1 MYIVSA
7 CLLGNNCKYS
17 GGNNRNEAVRAF
29 LAEHTC
35 SIVCP
40 ELAARLPMPRPPAER
55 QGEKVIDREGRDLTQ
70 AFRDGAILSW
80 NRAQREAEKAGEPI
94 EGAILKANSP
104 SCGSGMIYDGSFSG
118 VLLPGEGSAAK
129 ALRAAGIPVYGE
141 SELDRLPGEN

>member
-70 AFRDGAILSW
+70 AFRAGAILSW

-118 VLLPGEGSAAK
+118 TLVPGDGVFAALLKENDIK
-129 ALRAAGIPVYGE
+129 VITE
-141 SELDRLPGEN
+141 KEIDRHD

>member
-1 MYIVSA
+1 
-7 CLLGNNCKYS
+7 
-17 GGNNRNEAVRAF
+17 
-29 LAEHTC
+29 
-35 SIVCP
+35 
-40 ELAARLPMPRPPAER
+40 MPRPPAER

-118 VLLPGEGSAAK
+118 TLVPGDGVFAALLKENDIK
-129 ALRAAGIPVYGE
+129 VITE
-141 SELDRLPGEN
+141 KEIDRHD